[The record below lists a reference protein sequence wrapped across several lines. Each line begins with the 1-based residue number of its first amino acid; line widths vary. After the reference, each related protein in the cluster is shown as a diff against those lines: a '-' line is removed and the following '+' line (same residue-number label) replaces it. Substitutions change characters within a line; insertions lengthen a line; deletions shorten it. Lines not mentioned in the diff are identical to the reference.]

1 MPVPSIP
8 TVIAA
13 TSRRLH
19 LQMYT
24 YGSPFTVCID
34 TGADCSLLTERAYHH
49 LNDLYDVPLSK
60 ETRIFQAAQ
69 GSPLNIIG
77 SVTLPVSFHNHDY
90 TFDVKFYVVTN
101 FVLNCDALLGYVE
114 LANHDIS
121 IYPRY
126 QAVSYNGIMYY
137 ASDSPVT
144 VLTVTSPRVHF
155 EQSCPPAFDEAL
167 LPQRTQTSS
176 SPQSNLAPSSQESK
190 RSVSSDCCAAV
201 IVGNQFI
208 GPTSATKVPVRVL
221 QAPVGACVIS
231 HPDSA
236 RIQRLALE
244 GTLSTVRSGH
254 ITDALV
260 TNLTGSSLTLK
271 DGVHL
276 GSFSVIDEAS
286 LQDSPPLIGAVDS
299 QSISS
304 CSSAELITQLEA
316 HVKVVDFPAEK
327 QRLHDILVAHRQA
340 IALPGEPLGVTD
352 RVQHHIDLQRD
363 TRPIHVPS
371 YRLPHSQRQVAQNL
385 VQGMLDE
392 GIIQESY
399 SPWNSPLFLVPKKD
413 GTYRAVID
421 FRKVNAVTVPDHYP
435 LPVLSD
441 ILQSIG
447 KDNTVFTT
455 LDLKSGFWQIPLS
468 PSSRPITAFSTPK
481 GHFEWLRCPMGLR
494 NSPLTCQR
502 LVNSLFQGL
511 IGDGLFVYLDDL
523 ILVSKDL
530 DSHFQKLSLVLQ
542 KFTEAGLKL
551 NITKC
556 QFLRSRIE
564 FLGHVVDRHGIHTTD
579 AKVKAVQNFPTPTT
593 TNNVRSFLGLAGYY
607 RAFIKN
613 FATIASPLTRLLK
626 KNVPFHW
633 DATHEYSFTVLKTAL
648 TQAPVLSFPDYSLP
662 FVICSDASSQ
672 GIGSVLMQQIPGSR
686 PQVIAFASRVL
697 NACESRYSVTN
708 LEALALVWSLKHF
721 RDIIYG
727 YPITVYTDHVAV
739 TQLFKGKNLS
749 GRLARWFLTIEEF
762 NPDIKYL
769 PGRANLVADAL
780 SRNVAVASIT
790 QVSNFSLAELA
801 NAQKSDPTLSQV
813 IQCLQSNDHSV
824 LPKLPVPLSEF
835 SLQDDVL
842 LRKVMI
848 NDKLVTQL
856 VIPDSLIP
864 TVLSLIH
871 DLPHAGHPGRDK
883 SIAMART
890 KYFWP
895 HMSRDITNHV
905 SQCVDCAL
913 NKGNTKTAPI
923 QEYPTP
929 IRPFETVA
937 IDLLQLP
944 RSKQGSVYVLV
955 CVDHFSRYT
964 VLIPLPNK
972 SASSVAHAFVSHFIC
987 PYTTPSV
994 LLSDNGTEFKNEVL
1008 QKICQQFHI
1017 TQTFITAY
1025 HPASNGL
1032 VERTN
1037 RKILSILRHLVGKFH
1052 ESWQDWLHHVNAC
1065 INATINSSTGKTPH
1079 SIVFGHDKR
1088 FPFDM
1093 LEQPRIPVYS
1103 VDDYVQNQARAMQI
1117 IHDEVRRTL
1126 QLSRTQMT
1134 QRQHETATPVS
1145 FAIDDVVFKSAPER
1159 QSKLN
1164 TKFTGPFLIQEKLM
1178 GNKFKIFDPSL
1189 QTSEIVHADRLKKSD
1204 VRVTTTS
1211 PLPLSPVLPTSV
1223 SSSIS
1228 LPSSSPY
1235 YLRSRANSL

>member
-1 MPVPSIP
+1 M
-8 TVIAA
+8 IAA
-13 TSRRLH
+13 TSKRLH

-24 YGSPFTVCID
+24 HGSPFTVCID
-34 TGADCSLLTERAYHH
+34 TGADCSLLTDRAYSH
-49 LNDLYDVPLSK
+49 LKKLYNVPLFP
-60 ETRIFQAAQ
+60 ETRVFHAAQ

-101 FVLNCDALLGYVE
+101 FVLNCDALFGYDE
-114 LANHDIS
+114 LVHHQIS
-121 IYPRY
+121 IYPHY
-126 QAVSYNGIMYY
+126 HAVSRNGFMHY
-137 ASDSPVT
+137 ALDSPVSI
-144 VLTVTSPRVHF
+144 LTVSSPRVHF
-155 EQSCPPAFDEAL
+155 ETSSLPATDVPL
-167 LPQRTQTSS
+167 LPQRTQMS
-176 SPQSNLAPSSQESK
+176 SPRQCNLVPVSSESK
-190 RSVSSDCCAAV
+190 RSVSLDNCAAV
-201 IVGNQFI
+201 IVGDQFI
-208 GPTSATKVPVRVL
+208 GPTSATKVPVRIL
-221 QAPVGACVIS
+221 HAPVGTNVIS
-231 HPDSA
+231 QPDSM
-236 RIQRLALE
+236 RIQRLAFE
-244 GTLSTVRSGH
+244 GTLSTVRTDH
-254 ITDALV
+254 VTDALV
-260 TNLTGSSLTLK
+260 TNLTGSSITLK

-286 LQDSPPLIGAVDS
+286 FQDSPPLIRAVDS
-299 QSISS
+299 KSVSS
-304 CSSAELITQLEA
+304 CSSAELITQLET
-316 HVKVVDFPAEK
+316 HVRVVDFPAEK
-327 QRLHDILVAHRQA
+327 QRLLDTLAAHRQA

-352 RVQHHIDLQRD
+352 RVQHHIELQPN
-363 TRPIHVPS
+363 TRPIHVAS
-371 YRLPHSQRQVAQNL
+371 YRLPHSQRKVAQKL
-385 VQGMLDE
+385 VDGMLDE

-413 GTYRAVID
+413 GSYRAVID
-421 FRKVNAVTVPDHYP
+421 FRKVNSVTVPDHYP

-468 PSSRPITAFSTPK
+468 QESRPITAFSTPK

-523 ILVSKDL
+523 ILVSKDV
-530 DSHFQKLSLVLQ
+530 DSHFNKLSLVLQ
-542 KFTEAGLKL
+542 KFIEAGLKL

-556 QFLRSRIE
+556 QFMRSRIE
-564 FLGHVVDRHGIHTTD
+564 FLGHVVDYQGIHTTD
-579 AKVKAVQNFPTPTT
+579 SKVKAVKEFPTPTS

-633 DATHEYSFTVLKTAL
+633 DATHDYSFTVLKSAL

-662 FVICSDASSQ
+662 FMICSDASSQ
-672 GIGSVLMQQIPGSR
+672 GIGAVLMQQVPGNR

-697 NACESRYSVTN
+697 NTCESRYSVTH

-721 RDIIYG
+721 RDIIFG

-780 SRNVAVASIT
+780 SRNVAVASVT

-801 NAQKSDPTLSQV
+801 DAQKSDPVLSRL
-813 IQCLQSNDHSV
+813 IYYLQYDDHSV

-835 SLQDDVL
+835 KLQDDVL
-842 LRKVMI
+842 IHEAMI
-848 NDKLVTQL
+848 NEQLVTQL

-895 HMSRDITNHV
+895 NMSRDITTHV
-905 SQCVDCAL
+905 AQCVSCAL
-913 NKGNTKTAPI
+913 NKGTVKTAPI
-923 QEYPTP
+923 EEYPIPT
-929 IRPFETVA
+929 RPFETVA

-944 RSKQGSVYVLV
+944 RSTQGSVYVLV

-972 SASSVAHAFVSHFIC
+972 TASSVAHAFVSNFIC
-987 PYTTPSV
+987 PFTTPSV
-994 LLSDNGTEFKNEVL
+994 LLSDNGAEFKNEVL
-1008 QKICQQFHI
+1008 QKICQKFHI
-1017 TQTFITAY
+1017 HQTFITAY

-1037 RKILSILRHLVGKFH
+1037 RKILTILRHFVGKFQ
-1052 ESWQDWLHHVNAC
+1052 ESWQDWLPHVNAC
-1065 INATINSSTGKTPH
+1065 INATINSSTGKAPH

-1088 FPFDM
+1088 FPYDM

-1103 VDDYVQNQARAMQI
+1103 VEDYAQNQARAFQI
-1117 IHDEVRRTL
+1117 IYDQVRSTL
-1126 QLSRTQMT
+1126 QSSRTQMT
-1134 QRQHETATPVS
+1134 QRQHLHARPVT
-1145 FAIDDVVFKSAPER
+1145 FQVNDVVFKSAPER
-1159 QSKLN
+1159 QSKLCS
-1164 TKFTGPFLIQEKLM
+1164 KFTGPFVIQEKLA
-1178 GNKFKIFDPSL
+1178 GNKFKIYEPSA

-1204 VRVTTTS
+1204 VRVAAPTPSLLPPVSAPSVSTS
-1211 PLPLSPVLPTSV
+1211 P
-1223 SSSIS
+1223 
-1228 LPSSSPY
+1228 Y
-1235 YLRSRANSL
+1235 FLRSRARSL

>member
-1 MPVPSIP
+1 
-8 TVIAA
+8 
-13 TSRRLH
+13 
-19 LQMYT
+19 MYT
-24 YGSPFTVCID
+24 YGSPFQVCID
-34 TGADCSLLTERAYHH
+34 TGADCSLLTERAYLH
-49 LNDLYDVPLSK
+49 LNKLYNVPLVK
-60 ETRIFQAAQ
+60 EARVFQAAQ

-77 SVTLPVSFHNHDY
+77 SVTLPVSFHNHDL
-90 TFDVKFYVVTN
+90 TFEVKFYVVTN
-101 FVLNCDALLGYVE
+101 FILQCDALFGYDE
-114 LANHDIS
+114 LVKHDIS
-121 IYPRY
+121 IFPRY
-126 QAVSYNGIMYY
+126 HAVSHKGFMHY
-137 ASDSPVT
+137 ACNSLVSI
-144 VLTVTSPRVHF
+144 LTVASPRVHF
-155 EQSCPPAFDEAL
+155 EQSCQLASDKTL
-167 LPQRTQTSS
+167 LPQRTQTASS
-176 SPQSNLAPSSQESK
+176 LQSNLAPSSPESK
-190 RSVSSDCCAAV
+190 SSVSTDCCAAV
-201 IVGNQFI
+201 IIGDQFV

-221 QAPVGACVIS
+221 RAPVGACVIS
-231 HPDSA
+231 HPDSV
-236 RIQRLALE
+236 RLQRLALE
-244 GTLSTVRSGH
+244 GTLSTMRSGH

-260 TNLTGSSLTLK
+260 TNLTGSSITLK

-286 LQDSPPLIGAVDS
+286 FQDSPPLVGAVDS
-299 QSISS
+299 QSTSS
-304 CSSAELITQLEA
+304 CSSVELITQLEA

-327 QRLHDILVAHRQA
+327 HRLFDTLAAHRAA
-340 IALPGEPLGVTD
+340 IAFPGEPLGVTD
-352 RVQHHIDLQRD
+352 RVQHHIDLQPN

-371 YRLPHSQRQVAQNL
+371 YRLPHSQRQVAQTL

-413 GTYRAVID
+413 GSYRAVID
-421 FRKVNAVTVPDHYP
+421 FRKVNNVTIPDHYP

-455 LDLKSGFWQIPLS
+455 LDLKNGFWQIPLS

-481 GHFEWLRCPMGLR
+481 GHFEWLRCPMGLK
-494 NSPLTCQR
+494 NSPLACQR

-530 DSHFQKLSLVLQ
+530 DTHFQKLSLVLQ

-556 QFLRSRIE
+556 QFLRNRIE
-564 FLGHVVDRHGIHTTD
+564 FLGHVVDSHGIHTTN

-633 DATHEYSFTVLKTAL
+633 DATHEYSFTVLKSAL

-662 FVICSDASSQ
+662 FVIATDASAQ
-672 GIGSVLMQQIPGSR
+672 GLGAVLMQQVPGSR

-697 NACESRYSVTN
+697 NDCESRYSVTH
-708 LEALALVWSLKHF
+708 LEALAVVWSLKHF
-721 RDIIYG
+721 RDLIYG
-727 YPITVYTDHVAV
+727 YPITVFTDHVAV

-749 GRLARWFLTIEEF
+749 GRLARWFLTVEEF
-762 NPDIKYL
+762 NPVIKYL

-780 SRNVAVASIT
+780 SRNVAVVSESP
-790 QVSNFSLAELA
+790 VSNFSLAELA
-801 NAQKSDPTLSQV
+801 SAQRSDPILSKV
-813 IQCLQSNDHSV
+813 IQCLQSDDHSV
-824 LPKLPVPLSEF
+824 LPKLPVPLSDF
-835 SLQDDVL
+835 VLQDDVL
-842 LRKVMI
+842 LRKVKL
-848 NDKLVTQL
+848 NDQPVTQL
-856 VIPDSLIP
+856 AIPDSLIS

-883 SIAMART
+883 SIEMART
-890 KYFWP
+890 KYYWP
-895 HMSRDITNHV
+895 HMARDITNHV
-905 SQCVDCAL
+905 SQCVDCAR

-929 IRPFETVA
+929 ARPFETVA

-944 RSKQGSVYVLV
+944 CSKQGSVYVLV

-972 SASSVAHAFVSHFIC
+972 SAASVAHAFVSHFIC

-994 LLSDNGTEFKNEVL
+994 LLSDNGSEFKNEVL
-1008 QKICQQFHI
+1008 QKICQNFHI
-1017 TQTFITAY
+1017 KQTFITAY

-1037 RKILSILRHLVGKFH
+1037 RKILDILRQLVGKFH
-1052 ESWQDWLHHVNAC
+1052 ESWQDWLPHVNAC
-1065 INATINSSTGKTPH
+1065 INATINSSTGKAPH
-1079 SIVFGHDKR
+1079 SVVFGHDKR
-1088 FPFDM
+1088 FPYDM

-1103 VDDYVQNQARAMQI
+1103 VDDYAQNQARALQI
-1117 IHDEVRRTL
+1117 IHDEVRRNL

-1134 QRQHETATPVS
+1134 KCQHAKATPVS
-1145 FAIDDVVFKSAPER
+1145 LDINDVVFKSAPER
-1159 QSKLN
+1159 QSKLHS
-1164 TKFTGPFLIQEKLM
+1164 KFTGPFLIKEKLR
-1178 GNKFKIFDPSL
+1178 GNKFKIFDPSA
-1189 QTSEIVHADRLKKSD
+1189 QTTEVVHADRLKKSD
-1204 VRVTTTS
+1204 VRVPSS
-1211 PLPLSPVLPTSV
+1211 PLLPFVPVSAPSSPTLCR
-1223 SSSIS
+1223 
-1228 LPSSSPY
+1228 SSPY
-1235 YLRSRANSL
+1235 YLRSRANSM